1 MIEKRI
7 YSSYAFTEDEREKG
21 KQNREI
27 YKELKEKYKVYRHD
41 LKYHLQDGND
51 CNFSEYDVVIG
62 RKPGYAHAE
71 YCIYKNAP
79 ELSLA
84 ELALL
89 CDHGNLCF
97 GYSVSTATKEITRLR
112 VSED

>member
-1 MIEKRI
+1 MIEKKI
-7 YSSYAFTEDEREKG
+7 YSSYAFTENESEKG
-21 KQNREI
+21 KQNRAI
-27 YKELKEKYKVYRHD
+27 HKELTEKYKVYRND
-41 LKYHLQDGND
+41 CQYSLTDGED
-51 CNFSEYDVVIG
+51 CNFNDYDIVIG

-79 ELSLA
+79 ALTTA

-97 GYSVSTATKEITRLR
+97 GYSIIVTSKEITRIR